1 MSKKTV
7 SYTLD
12 TLPPLTAAQKANL
25 SSLAALPDEEIDT
38 RDIPELSDEQ
48 WQSAVRGQ
56 FCKPTKALVT
66 ARLDRDVLE
75 WLKPA
80 RYFETRCTYPYKT
93 ASKAANKGGRRSAW
107 FKIAHCFWL
116 RTRCGIRRVPKL
128 CGSFPPERRRQ

>member
-48 WQSAVRGQ
+48 WQSAVRSQ
-56 FCKPTKALVT
+56 FCKPTNALVT
-66 ARLDRDVLE
+66 ARLDRDVIQLLKQHAGLQPRLLPRLE
-75 WLKPA
+75 KSDVSMPPLI
-80 RYFETRCTYPYKT
+80 E
-93 ASKAANKGGRRSAW
+93 GG
-107 FKIAHCFWL
+107 
-116 RTRCGIRRVPKL
+116 V
-128 CGSFPPERRRQ
+128 Q